1 MIEKLLQQRDEL
13 DIVIAEQMSLA
24 YILPTPIE
32 QRHRMDIYFDR
43 LAYNC
48 FVHCNVTLR
57 DLRNSNRK
65 NEIVACRH
73 AIMYLMNEKNI
84 MSLVDIGKKL
94 NRHHSSVIH
103 GKNKVAMFLEIE
115 DKATIELIN
124 LINE

>member
-1 MIEKLLQQRDEL
+1 MIEKLLQQRYEL
-13 DIVIAEQMSLA
+13 DIVIAEQMALA

-43 LAYNC
+43 LVYNC
-48 FVHCNVTLR
+48 FLHCNITLR
-57 DLRNSNRK
+57 DLRSSNRN

-73 AIMYLMNEKNI
+73 VIMYLMNDKNI

-94 NRHHSSVIH
+94 NRHHASVIH
-103 GKNKVAMFLEIE
+103 GKNKVAMFIGTE
-115 DKATIELIN
+115 DEATIDLIK